1 MEQVAVD
8 IRRSEFLVEVLIC
21 DARSR
26 KKVKQSYDECSAF
39 VQYVRIRCTLP
50 EKKKKKSLLPKVPL
64 WIGLAVRRN
73 KKVVEQ
79 KKKTSQSHARP
90 QS

>member
-1 MEQVAVD
+1 MFGVRA
-8 IRRSEFLVEVLIC
+8 IRTHSLH
-21 DARSR
+21 A
-26 KKVKQSYDECSAF
+26 AG
-39 VQYVRIRCTLP
+39 
-50 EKKKKKSLLPKVPL
+50 KKKKSLLPKVPL